1 MKMEESKKNL
11 MHQSHRMGRSSAGMD
26 KSCRSVA
33 SDSLRPTWTA
43 ARQASLSITN
53 SGSLLELMSTE
64 WVMPSNHLVLWR
76 PFKVGMET
84 KWRDSCPA

>member
-1 MKMEESKKNL
+1 MEESKKNL

-53 SGSLLELMSTE
+53 SRSLLELMSTE

-84 KWRDSCPA
+84 K